1 MDTEFPRRRTT
12 IGAASMVVSPAL
24 MSVGDLLHPAESWNA
39 AAQVAII
46 AESGSRWYAAH
57 LLLFAGMLLFL
68 PGILTLTEAAASR
81 KPAIGFATRVLM
93 LASAAVLSAV
103 FVFEML
109 LGRFISDGA
118 DDAAAVA
125 LIDTFQSTAIS
136 GALLPGLLAFF
147 IGAMLTVVSFASS
160 TDPFRWPA
168 YRRPASL
175 SDREP
180 RHLAN
185 VSKHPP
191 LSEYDGARKRDD
203 RVSYSR
209 GPEPVRRRPAHA
221 ALPEG
226 RKETRAIL
234 F

>member
-1 MDTEFPRRRTT
+1 MDTAFPRRRAA
-12 IGAASMVVSPAL
+12 IGAASLIVGPAL
-24 MSVGDLLHPAESWNA
+24 MSIGDLFHPAESWNA

-46 AESGSRWYAAH
+46 AQSASRWYGAH

-81 KPAIGFATRVLM
+81 RPAAGYATRVLM

-109 LGRFISDGA
+109 LGRFISEGTDEV
-118 DDAAAVA
+118 AAVA

-160 TDPFRWPA
+160 ADPFRWPA
-168 YRRPASL
+168 ITLVLGVLLIMGEIILARVLL
-175 SDREP
+175 SQIGNILVLVAGIWFAWLLLPSRE
-180 RHLAN
+180 
-185 VSKHPP
+185 
-191 LSEYDGARKRDD
+191 GAR
-203 RVSYSR
+203 V
-209 GPEPVRRRPAHA
+209 
-221 ALPEG
+221 
-226 RKETRAIL
+226 
-234 F
+234 

>member
-12 IGAASMVVSPAL
+12 IGAASMVVGPAL

-57 LLLFAGMLLFL
+57 LLLVAVMLLFL

-81 KPAIGFATRVLM
+81 KPAAGYATRVLM
-93 LASAAVLSAV
+93 LVSAAVLSAV

-118 DDAAAVA
+118 DEAAAVA

-168 YRRPASL
+168 LILALGVLLIMGEIILAQVLL
-175 SDREP
+175 SQIGNILTLVAGIRFCWLLLPGREQ
-180 RHLAN
+180 
-185 VSKHPP
+185 
-191 LSEYDGARKRDD
+191 AR
-203 RVSYSR
+203 V
-209 GPEPVRRRPAHA
+209 
-221 ALPEG
+221 
-226 RKETRAIL
+226 
-234 F
+234 

>member
-1 MDTEFPRRRTT
+1 
-12 IGAASMVVSPAL
+12 
-24 MSVGDLLHPAESWNA
+24 
-39 AAQVAII
+39 
-46 AESGSRWYAAH
+46 
-57 LLLFAGMLLFL
+57 MLLFL

-168 YRRPASL
+168 LILALGVLLIMGEIILAQVLL
-175 SDREP
+175 SQIGNILTLMAGIRFSWLLLPGRE
-180 RHLAN
+180 
-185 VSKHPP
+185 
-191 LSEYDGARKRDD
+191 GAR
-203 RVSYSR
+203 V
-209 GPEPVRRRPAHA
+209 
-221 ALPEG
+221 
-226 RKETRAIL
+226 
-234 F
+234 

>member
-81 KPAIGFATRVLM
+81 KPAAGYATRVLM

-118 DDAAAVA
+118 DEATAVA

-160 TDPFRWPA
+160 ADPFRWPA
-168 YRRPASL
+168 RILALGVLLIMGEIILARVLL
-175 SDREP
+175 SQIGNIVILAAGIRFSWLLPPGRE
-180 RHLAN
+180 
-185 VSKHPP
+185 
-191 LSEYDGARKRDD
+191 GAR
-203 RVSYSR
+203 
-209 GPEPVRRRPAHA
+209 G
-221 ALPEG
+221 
-226 RKETRAIL
+226 
-234 F
+234 